1 MRSTRRSF
9 LTVTGAAAALA
20 LTGSLPEIKPA
31 AAGWTGRPD
40 RRDPFTL
47 GVASGDPLPDAVVIW
62 TRLAPKPYEP
72 LGGAPYKEVGVDWQ
86 VATDDRFQ
94 HIVRSG
100 RATARPE
107 FTASTEHVPVYPA
120 CGAVDGDRD
129 SEHWGLTTGWNDASK
144 GLFPDW
150 LQVTFDQPQS
160 IGRVDLYTLD
170 SKKYPAA
177 R

>member
-62 TRLAPKPYEP
+62 TRLAPDP
-72 LGGAPYKEVGVDWQ
+72 LAPFGGMDRRPVEVEWQ
-86 VATDDRFQ
+86 VAGGGN
-94 HIVRSG
+94 VR
-100 RATARPE
+100 
-107 FTASTEHVPVYPA
+107 
-120 CGAVDGDRD
+120 
-129 SEHWGLTTGWNDASK
+129 
-144 GLFPDW
+144 
-150 LQVTFDQPQS
+150 
-160 IGRVDLYTLD
+160 GRVPPGAT
-170 SKKYPAA
+170 PT
-177 R
+177 RPGGG